1 VTDGNALVPAGWHT
15 WICAGCGGRKAG
27 YNSEYCRDCYDA
39 ERSQR
44 AEEKRLRKGPVPRP
58 WTPEEDA
65 YLRKHYESD
74 YAYDI
79 ADALGRTYNAV
90 LLRAAKYRLNSRQ
103 RAGFNSLVHD
113 YFRDIDTPVK
123 AYLIGLFLADGS
135 ISPANQFKLEIH
147 AKDRCMAELA
157 REEIAPN
164 ARIGKYQSDTGPM
177 VRFMIQSADLAADL
191 ARHEVVHRKTLITT
205 WPRLVP
211 THLENSVACGYFD
224 GDGSLDIRHPYR
236 ASVVSG
242 NTDFLT
248 AYQDCVERHLGFRIG
263 GPYRDTRHEHAWSI
277 ITTGVARVTAL
288 DAWLHR
294 DVPGLARKRLR

>member
-1 VTDGNALVPAGWHT
+1 MTDGISAGWHT
-15 WICAGCGGRKAG
+15 WICATCGKRKPN
-27 YNSEYCRDCYDA
+27 YNAENCRVCYETD
-39 ERSQR
+39 R
-44 AEEKRLRKGPVPRP
+44 ARRGELRRNRPKRPVGIP
-58 WTPEEDA
+58 WTEAEDA
-65 YLRKHYESD
+65 YLRDHYETD
-74 YAYDI
+74 RAGDI
-79 ADALGRTYNAV
+79 ATALGRSYNAV
-90 LLRAAKYRLNSRQ
+90 LLRAARFKLKSRQ

-147 AKDRCMAELA
+147 AKDRSMAELA

-164 ARIGKYQSDTGPM
+164 VRIGEYQSDTGPM

-205 WPRLVP
+205 WPRTVP
-211 THLENSVACGYFD
+211 PHLENSLACGYYD
-224 GDGSLDIRHPYR
+224 GDGSLDCRHPYR

-242 NTDFLT
+242 NTDFLA

-277 ITTGVARVTAL
+277 ITTGVARVTEL